1 MNINKVMLFGNL
13 TKDPEL
19 KQLPCGSVVCNI
31 SIATNR
37 DWKDKDGNKQSQ
49 VTFHNLTA
57 WGKQGEAIAQYM
69 KKGDNAFFE
78 GRMENNDYEKD
89 GVKHYQMKMTVEN
102 FMFGINK
109 KKEGSSDNDGANAVE
124 DEGVEDD
131 PFGDL

>member
-19 KQLPCGSVVCNI
+19 KQLPGGSVVCSI

-37 DWKDKDGNKQSQ
+37 DWKDKEGNKQSQ

-57 WGKQGEAIAQYM
+57 WGKQAEAIAQYM

-89 GVKHYQMKMTVEN
+89 GVKHYQMKMIVEN
-102 FMFGINK
+102 FSFGINK
-109 KKEGSSDNDGANAVE
+109 KKDSAPNNDGPAV
-124 DEGVEDD
+124 DEGEDD